1 MQSSHD
7 RSGREKGPLKGAK
20 DGGGL
25 QRPANGSTT
34 AAGVR
39 QKNSGCDEAGKP
51 EDHRYNFSCEDPIF
65 VCSFRKPAWRN
76 DEVCEGE
83 KCPYRGEEQ
92 EVHFT
97 WVPDRYDIRGET

>member
-51 EDHRYNFSCEDPIF
+51 EDHRYNFSCEDLKSQISLEDHSC
-65 VCSFRKPAWRN
+65 VL
-76 DEVCEGE
+76 EGHE
-83 KCPYRGEEQ
+83 LPHICVQLQ
-92 EVHFT
+92 ET
-97 WVPDRYDIRGET
+97 GLA